1 MASRKWR
8 NPGQG
13 WNWESTLHSN
23 WFNRGTSSGA
33 KKMHDV
39 ALEQRD
45 PAQLLEEIARLR
57 AEVMNLEARVEEL
70 DRLAHQDALVPLVNR
85 RGMLRELEMMIAR
98 HERHGTAAAMLFV
111 DLNDLKLLNDQYGH
125 MGGDLALMRVAEKL
139 LQGTRANDCVARLG
153 GDEFCVLLDHADEKS
168 ALETA
173 ERLVDSIACDDCIFE
188 GVALPL
194 SVAIGVTLI
203 EKGDSP
209 ATVLS
214 RADKAMYRVKAAA

>member
-1 MASRKWR
+1 
-8 NPGQG
+8 
-13 WNWESTLHSN
+13 
-23 WFNRGTSSGA
+23 
-33 KKMHDV
+33 MHDV

-98 HERHGTAAAMLFV
+98 HERHGTPAAMLFV
-111 DLNDLKLLNDQYGH
+111 DLNDLKMLNDQYGH
-125 MGGDLALMRVAEKL
+125 MGGDAALMRVAEKL

-173 ERLVDSIACDDCIFE
+173 ERLVDSIACEDCHVRRVGPAAVGRDRGDADRKWRFA
-188 GVALPL
+188 GHRPVARRQ
-194 SVAIGVTLI
+194 
-203 EKGDSP
+203 GDVP
-209 ATVLS
+209 G
-214 RADKAMYRVKAAA
+214 